1 MAWQTWIYLEEP
13 GALLLAGDMMLQLEL
28 EETAAGT
35 CIKPQLS
42 LRWRTPATISSLYLT
57 HNGTRIGVVV
67 VGAKEE
73 EEEEDS

>member
-1 MAWQTWIYLEEP
+1 MAAALARASL
-13 GALLLAGDMMLQLEL
+13 GALLLAGDMMLQPEL

-57 HNGTRIGVVV
+57 HNGAGVGVVV
-67 VGAKEE
+67 PGA